1 MKNKFKSILTIVIA
15 LCLSITS
22 FTTASAATATFD
34 GIMPLYN
41 NTSYASA
48 GMKIDNSGKMEIT
61 YDFSGLKSKTSKV
74 VITTYIEKRTLG
86 LFWSRVENNQP
97 DNQWVDTIYSIE
109 HTKIRH
115 FQLSSKGTYKVK
127 ILFKVYG
134 TGGSTDEIP
143 YEIKDSY

>member
-1 MKNKFKSILTIVIA
+1 
-15 LCLSITS
+15 
-22 FTTASAATATFD
+22 
-34 GIMPLYN
+34 
-41 NTSYASA
+41 
-48 GMKIDNSGKMEIT
+48 MKIDNSGKMEIT